1 MPYLIIAALIVLGVW
16 NYRRYKSGLPVLPGA
31 APVSPEQVVRAE
43 IPPALQGAIFDLL
56 YNGRDPESM
65 DEVATELERYGFF
78 DAAMLLHKRADV
90 LEALQQQ
97 VDMVLISRGL
107 NPAAVTPALR
117 EAVLQEILRGTALP
131 VPGGAPGT
139 TGPGMPT
146 PVSAIEA
153 AFRDLRNEVGLLD
166 TEYGALDRQIKV
178 LPSLT
183 PQQLTSWNIVLR
195 LWREF
200 ALAFERITIVQLSTD
215 RELFST
221 LTASVANSRRVLERW
236 RDDYARA
243 LGIVTAVP
251 QAPPIPAGGAEVP
264 AGTVPSLFSSRGT
277 VIRGPVLD
285 LRSTP
290 DYTSAIVTSAPLGAS
305 IVVSQT
311 SGDFYL
317 VTYLDKT
324 GWAPKGGVSIAANPR
339 GTIPGAAGGIL
350 RGTR

>member
-1 MPYLIIAALIVLGVW
+1 MPYLIIAALIALGVW
-16 NYRRYKSGLPVLPGA
+16 QYRRYRSGMLTLPGGKPA
-31 APVSPEQVVRAE
+31 TPEQVVRAE

-65 DEVATELERYGFF
+65 DEVAAELERYGFF

-90 LEALQQQ
+90 LAALQRQ
-97 VDMVLISRGL
+97 VDTVLTSRGL
-107 NPAAVTPALR
+107 NPAAATPALR
-117 EAVLQEILRGTALP
+117 EAVLQEILRGTVLP
-131 VPGGAPGT
+131 VPGT
-139 TGPGMPT
+139 TGPSMPT

-183 PQQLTSWNIVLR
+183 PQQLNSWNIVLR

-221 LTASVANSRRVLERW
+221 LTASIANSRRVLERW
-236 RDDYARA
+236 RDDYTRE
-243 LGIVTAVP
+243 LGILSAVP

-285 LRSTP
+285 LRSAP

-317 VTYLDKT
+317 VTYLGKT